1 MSLVRYVTV
10 PFVVL
15 LLAGLSVVAEAAQ
28 PAGTIAGTI
37 TGPDGAR
44 LPGVTV
50 IVAGP
55 AGATMVVS
63 GDHGGY
69 LVTGLPPGAY
79 RVRAQLPGFRDSAAS
94 SIQLAGGRV
103 TVDLSLALA
112 ALQEAVKVTGT
123 APADSL
129 EAARINE
136 SGARDVGD
144 ALTTVAGIW
153 KVRKAAI
160 ANDLVL
166 RGYQGDNVS
175 VLIDGMRL
183 YGACPGHMDRTA
195 FHVDFAEVERVDV
208 AKGPFDLRNQGSLGG
223 AVNIVTKRPDE
234 GFHATPGITTGSY
247 GYVNPSVTASAGN
260 KRLAVLG
267 GYSFRSS
274 DAYTDGRGESMLS
287 VTNFSQA
294 AYDRKAFSID
304 TGWARVDI
312 APADG
317 QTGQVSYTAQRAD
330 LILYPYL
337 KMDAIYD
344 NADRVNA
351 GYDFTKGVGKLA
363 GIRAQ
368 GYFSQVKHFMTDEF
382 RTSAPVSAARS
393 YGMGTLARTE
403 TTGGKVEATW
413 TNGFAGVEV
422 YTRFWGTE
430 GAMMMSQYQPTY
442 ALPDVTTDAIGVYVE
457 HAILPAAAW
466 RLDLGARYDHASSA
480 ADAAKANTDLYYAY
494 HDTRA
499 LDATDDAPSAKARLT
514 WQPATDL
521 TLSGGIGLTAR
532 VPDAQER
539 FYSVASLGTDWVG
552 NPALAT
558 TSNVGLDATVSY
570 KRPRVSLSASAY
582 RDDLSDFVTVYSQ
595 SRVHMPAVTMPG
607 MGMAMPMV
615 NTKARSF
622 ANVDATMTGAEVEAV
637 ISLTER
643 VFVSGDVSGV
653 RGRQDVRPEIGIAS
667 ANLAE
672 IPPMRSRLSLRYD
685 ARKPRGGYFLEAE
698 GVYSAAQDNVNA
710 DVQESAT
717 PGYFISNARAGV
729 QMGAAQLTLGIA
741 NIFDRAYVEHLSYQ
755 RDPYRSG
762 VRVYEP
768 GRNIYAL
775 LNVRF

>member
-10 PFVVL
+10 PFVVRL
-15 LLAGLSVVAEAAQ
+15 LVGLSVVAGAAQ
-28 PAGTIAGTI
+28 SAGMIAGTI

-50 IVAGP
+50 VVAGP
-55 AGATMVVS
+55 SGETRVVS

-69 LVTGLPPGAY
+69 LATGLPPGSY
-79 RVRAQLPGFRDSAAS
+79 TVRAQLPGFRDSEVS
-94 SIQLAGGRV
+94 SIQLTGGRA
-103 TVDLSLALA
+103 TVDLSLTLA

-234 GFHATPGITTGSY
+234 GFHATPGLTAGSY
-247 GYVNPSVTASAGN
+247 GYFNPSVTASAGN
-260 KRLAVLG
+260 KRIAVLG

-274 DAYTDGRGESMLS
+274 DAYTDGNGDSMLA
-287 VTNFSQA
+287 VTNYRQG
-294 AYDRKAFSID
+294 AYDEKAFSID

-317 QTGQVSYTAQRAD
+317 QAGQLSYTAQRAD

-368 GYFSQVKHFMTDEF
+368 GYFSQVKHFMTDQF
-382 RTSAPVSAARS
+382 RTSAPVSAARP

-430 GAMMMSQYQPTY
+430 GAAVMSQYRPTY
-442 ALPDVTTDAIGVYVE
+442 ALPDVTTDAIGVYLE
-457 HAILPAAAW
+457 HAILPSAAW
-466 RLDLGARYDHASSA
+466 RLDLGARYDYASSA
-480 ADAAKANTDLYYAY
+480 ADAAKASTDLYYAY

-514 WQPATDL
+514 WQPSTDL

-539 FYSVASLGTDWVG
+539 FYSVAGMGTDWVG
-552 NPALAT
+552 NPGLSP

-570 KRPRVSLSASAY
+570 KRPRVSLNASAY

-595 SRVHMPAVTMPG
+595 SRVHLPAMSMPG
-607 MGMAMPMV
+607 MGMPMPMV

-622 ANVDATMTGAEVEAV
+622 ANVDATMAGAEIEGVV
-637 ISLTER
+637 SLTER

-698 GVYSAAQDNVNA
+698 GVYSAAQDHVNA
-710 DVQESAT
+710 DVQESTT
-717 PGYFISNARAGV
+717 PGYFVGNARAGV
-729 QMGAAQLTLGIA
+729 QLRAAQLTLGIA

-762 VRVYEP
+762 VRLYEP

-775 LNVRF
+775 MNVRF

>member
-1 MSLVRYVTV
+1 MSRIPGFIVPVLASFLIMPSLVT
-10 PFVVL
+10 
-15 LLAGLSVVAEAAQ
+15 AQ
-28 PAGTIAGTI
+28 AVGTLAGTI

-50 IVAGP
+50 VVAGP
-55 AGATMVVS
+55 S
-63 GDHGGY
+63 GETRVITGNHGGY
-69 LVTGLPPGAY
+69 LVTGLLPGAY
-79 RVRAQLPGFRDSAAS
+79 NVRAELPGFRGSEIRAVQFTGAET
-94 SIQLAGGRV
+94 V
-103 TVDLSLALA
+103 TVDLALALA
-112 ALQEAVKVTGT
+112 ALQDAVKVTGS

-129 EAARINE
+129 EAPRINE

-144 ALTTVAGIW
+144 ALTGVAGIW
-153 KVRKAAI
+153 KIRKAAI

-234 GFHATPGITTGSY
+234 GLHATPGVTIGSY
-247 GYVNPSVTASAGN
+247 GYLNPSVTASAGN
-260 KRLAVLG
+260 RRIAALG

-274 DAYTDGRGESMLS
+274 DAYTDGRGESMLA
-287 VTNFSQA
+287 VANYRDA
-294 AYDRKAFSID
+294 AYDEKAFSIN
-304 TGWARVDI
+304 TGWARVDV

-317 QTGQVSYTAQRAD
+317 HAAQVSYTAQRAD

-337 KMDAIYD
+337 RMDAIYD
-344 NADRVNA
+344 NADRVNT
-351 GYDFTKGVGKLA
+351 GYDFTKGVGKVA

-368 GYFSQVKHFMTDEF
+368 GYYSRVKHFMTDQF
-382 RTSAPVSAARS
+382 RTSAPPSAERPYS
-393 YGMGTLARTE
+393 MGTLASTE

-413 TNGFAGVEV
+413 SNGFAGVEA
-422 YTRFWGTE
+422 YSRFWGTE
-430 GAMMMSQYQPTY
+430 GYAMMSQYRPAY
-442 ALPDVTTDAIGVYVE
+442 ALPDVTINAVGVYVE
-457 HAILPAAAW
+457 HAVQPSAAW

-480 ADAAKANTDLYYAY
+480 ADLAKANTDLYYAY

-499 LDATDDAPSAKARLT
+499 IEATDDAPSAKARLT
-514 WQPATDL
+514 WQPTADL
-521 TLSGGIGLTAR
+521 TLSGGVGLSAR

-539 FYSVASLGTDWVG
+539 FYAVASMGTDWVG
-552 NPALAT
+552 NPTLAT
-558 TSNVGLDATVSY
+558 TSNVGLDATVTY
-570 KRPRVSLSASAY
+570 KRPRLSLNASAY
-582 RDDLSDFVTVYSQ
+582 RDDLRDFVTVYSQ
-595 SRVHMPAVTMPG
+595 KRVHMPAMTMPG
-607 MGMAMPMV
+607 MGMAMPAV
-615 NTKARSF
+615 NTLARSF
-622 ANVDATMTGAEVEAV
+622 ANVDATMTGAEVEGV
-637 ISLTER
+637 VSLTER
-643 VFVSGDVSGV
+643 VFLAGDVSGV
-653 RGRQDVRPEIGIAS
+653 RGRQAPFAASGITS

-685 ARKPRGGYFLEAE
+685 ARKPRGGYFMEAE
-698 GVYSAAQDNVNA
+698 GVYSAAQDHVNA
-710 DVQESAT
+710 DVLELAT
-717 PGYFISNARAGV
+717 PGYFVANARAGV
-729 QMGAAQLTLGIA
+729 QMGAAQVTVGIA
-741 NIFDRAYVEHLSYQ
+741 NLLDRAYVEHLSYQ

>member
-1 MSLVRYVTV
+1 MSRSARVIVFGLA
-10 PFVVL
+10 VL
-15 LLAGLSVVAEAAQ
+15 LVSAARVASAQ
-28 PAGTIAGTI
+28 TAGTITGTI

-50 IVAGP
+50 VIAGP
-55 AGATMVVS
+55 SGETMVVS

-69 LVTGLPPGAY
+69 LATGLPPGAY
-79 RVRAQLPGFRDSAAS
+79 SVRAQLPGFRESEVTS
-94 SIQLAGGRV
+94 FQLAGGRA
-103 TVDLSLALA
+103 TVDLRMTLA

-144 ALTTVAGIW
+144 ALTSVAGIW

-195 FHVDFAEVERVDV
+195 FHVDFAEVDRVDV

-234 GFHATPGITTGSY
+234 GFHATPSLTIGSY
-247 GYVNPSVTASAGN
+247 GYLNPSVTASAGT
-260 KRLAVLG
+260 RRIAVLG

-274 DAYTDGRGESMLS
+274 DAYTDGNGRSMLA
-287 VTNFSQA
+287 VANYRDQA
-294 AYDRKAFSID
+294 GHEKAFSID
-304 TGWARVDI
+304 TGWARVDL

-317 QTGQVSYTAQRAD
+317 QAGQVSYTAQRAD

-351 GYDFTKGVGKLA
+351 GYDVTKGLGKLA

-368 GYFSQVKHFMTDEF
+368 GYFSQVKHFMTDQF
-382 RTSAPVSAARS
+382 RTSAPVSAARAYS
-393 YGMGTLARTE
+393 MGTLARTE

-430 GAMMMSQYQPTY
+430 GAMMMSQYRPSY
-442 ALPDVTTDAIGVYVE
+442 ALPDVTTRAVGVYVE
-457 HAILPAAAW
+457 HAIVPAAAW

-480 ADAAKANTDLYYAY
+480 ADAAKANTDLYAAY
-494 HDTRA
+494 QNTRA
-499 LDATDDAPSAKARLT
+499 LTATDDAPSAKARLT
-514 WQPATDL
+514 WQPSTDL

-539 FYSVASLGTDWVG
+539 FYAVAGAGTDWVG

-558 TSNVGLDATVSY
+558 TANLGLEATASY
-570 KRPRVSLSASAY
+570 KRPRVSLNASAY
-582 RDDLSDFVTVYSQ
+582 RDDLRDFVTVYSQ
-595 SRVHMPAVTMPG
+595 SRLTMPAATMPA
-607 MGMAMPMV
+607 MGMTMPMV
-615 NTKARSF
+615 STTARSF

-637 ISLTER
+637 VSLTER

-653 RGRQDVRPEIGIAS
+653 RGRQDVRPAIGIAS

-698 GVYSAAQDNVNA
+698 GVYSSAQDHVNA
-710 DVQESAT
+710 DVQESMT

-729 QMGAAQLTLGIA
+729 QVGAAQFTIGMA
-741 NIFDRAYVEHLSYQ
+741 NLFDRAYVEHLSYQ

-768 GRNIYAL
+768 GRNLYAL